1 VGEFHNTLSL
11 SHAFLDTRIVVLVL
25 ILVCAFR
32 IFFETCYEFVLFLF
46 PSLMEATQPGAV
58 PGEEEAPQ
66 KRIKV
71 EVEEETMPTKPEPSS
86 AGDVELSGEV
96 HTILINGFPSAS
108 GSCATSARWYARS
121 ATSCQQGLCP
131 FKNNVNSI
139 RILTQKLNSK

>member
-1 VGEFHNTLSL
+1 ML
-11 SHAFLDTRIVVLVL
+11 R
-25 ILVCAFR
+25 VCF
-32 IFFETCYEFVLFLF
+32 ILF
-46 PSLMEATQPGAV
+46 PSPMEATQPGAV

-108 GSCATSARWYARS
+108 GSCAR
-121 ATSCQQGLCP
+121 QQGG
-131 FKNNVNSI
+131 
-139 RILTQKLNSK
+139 TQGVPRHASKDYVLLRTMSTASGS

>member
-1 VGEFHNTLSL
+1 MLCPHSEFITC
-11 SHAFLDTRIVVLVL
+11 
-25 ILVCAFR
+25 ILAYQDCGAGVNFGMCVPNFFQNMLRVCF
-32 IFFETCYEFVLFLF
+32 ILF
-46 PSLMEATQPGAV
+46 PSPMEAAQPGAV

-71 EVEEETMPTKPEPSS
+71 EVEEGMMPTKPEPSS

-139 RILTQKLNSK
+139 GILTQKLNSK